1 MQRKSMGPGDYV
13 VAALFAATLVV
24 VAAQVL
30 WRYVLN
36 DSLVWTEE
44 ASRYLFVWM
53 TFIGA
58 ALALKEGTHIRITV
72 FVDGFSAAVRRVL
85 RLVEMTLVLAL
96 LVFLTVVG
104 FRWVHLNADTPTPA
118 LRLPLNLVLY
128 ASLPVGC
135 MLSAWYVLVRMVGVV
150 RNEKLEEPRAE

>member
-1 MQRKSMGPGDYV
+1 MKRKSMGPGDYV
-13 VAALFAATLVV
+13 VAVLFAATIAV

-30 WRYVLN
+30 WRYAFN
-36 DSLVWTEE
+36 NSLVWTEE

-58 ALALKEGTHIRITV
+58 ALGLKEGTHIRITA
-72 FVDGFSAAVRRVL
+72 FVDGFSPGVRRAL
-85 RLVEMTLVLAL
+85 RLIEMTLVLAL
-96 LVFLTVVG
+96 TVFLTVVG

-135 MLSAWYVLVRMVGVV
+135 TLSAWYVLVRMVALV
-150 RNEKLEEPRAE
+150 RSGNVEEAREE